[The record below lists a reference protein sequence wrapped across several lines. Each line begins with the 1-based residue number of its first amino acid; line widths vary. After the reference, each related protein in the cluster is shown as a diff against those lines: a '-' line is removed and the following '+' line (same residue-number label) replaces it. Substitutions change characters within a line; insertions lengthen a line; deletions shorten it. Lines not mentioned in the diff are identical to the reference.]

1 MDEQQP
7 SLCQSSSSSA
17 AEEGGGVSIKLFA
30 DHPPVPVFFRRK
42 SSFLRVADLDMEET
56 SHSGGSSV
64 SDDGMELYPN
74 YHTASSDPP
83 PGIDHDPNE
92 RWVAL
97 NDGDGSHAP
106 IAPMAVE
113 RLARFGLEVALDK
126 SMWTPDSKTEH
137 RLRKSTS
144 SSSPEW
150 ISHTFQTS
158 NCVQV
163 PPTKTMTAEDM
174 EVLVWTGTFRHG
186 CYGSDLPAIRAA
198 GIVDMSA
205 QSLMELLVDSTRVK
219 EYNKMSLG
227 RQDLVNFSNN
237 IYHKSPSAFGHSIT
251 KVMRSE
257 TKPPM
262 IRKTLVFISLLHSQA
277 LDDGSG
283 YLVVTRAVHHPEDTT
298 STTTATAGSNV
309 IMSEILIGVNLIR
322 KVEGA
327 ENSRCLMIN
336 VNHIRSPMV
345 PMMVAKRLGVSAAVN
360 FLNDIRALAKNKNNN
375 DA

>member
-1 MDEQQP
+1 MDEQP

-17 AEEGGGVSIKLFA
+17 EDGVSIIKLFA
-30 DHPPVPVFFRRK
+30 DPPVPVFFRRK

-56 SHSGGSSV
+56 SHSGGSSQGGTG

-83 PGIDHDPNE
+83 PGVDHDPKE

-137 RLRKSTS
+137 RLRKAS
-144 SSSPEW
+144 SSAPAEW
-150 ISHTFQTS
+150 ISQTFQS
-158 NCVQV
+158 SQCVKV
-163 PPTKTMTAEDM
+163 PPSNTMTAEDM
-174 EVLVWTGTFRHG
+174 EVLVWSGTFRHG

-227 RQDLVNFSNN
+227 RQDLVTFSNS
-237 IYHKSPSAFGHSIT
+237 IHHKSAFGHSIT

-283 YLVVTRAVHHPEDTT
+283 YLVVTRAVHHPEDD
-298 STTTATAGSNV
+298 SATATNTMAGSSSSNV

-360 FLNDIRALAKNKNNN
+360 FLNDIRALAKNT
-375 DA
+375 A